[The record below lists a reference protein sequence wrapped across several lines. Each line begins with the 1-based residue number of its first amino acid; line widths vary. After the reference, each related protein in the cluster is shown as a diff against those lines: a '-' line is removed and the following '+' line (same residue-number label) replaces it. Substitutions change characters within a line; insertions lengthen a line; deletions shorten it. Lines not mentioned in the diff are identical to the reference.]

1 MCTPLMITCLPYEV
15 TLSVES
21 YVFLHVYDVSTKR
34 VTRFHLASLF
44 TETTSTKDY
53 CNIMDKY
60 RSASQLGGG
69 MEATRARWVEIDWL
83 LVGLERMVCAS
94 EKGRRR
100 CEEGE
105 VELEGLCG
113 AANRGKVRGRGDEG

>member
-1 MCTPLMITCLPYEV
+1 MFI
-15 TLSVES
+15 
-21 YVFLHVYDVSTKR
+21 HVYHVSTTR

-53 CNIMDKY
+53 CDIMDEY
-60 RSASQLGGG
+60 RSASQIRGG
-69 MEATRARWVEIDWL
+69 MEGGAKGSDETRARWVEIDWL

-94 EKGRRR
+94 EKGRTR

-105 VELEGLCG
+105 VKLKGLCG
-113 AANRGKVRGRGDEG
+113 ADK